1 MGLGP
6 LHAVTGR
13 CACGQ
18 VTYRCDVEAQAVL
31 CACDLCRRNSGSAFQ
46 AWVNGQR
53 ASLRM
58 TGETSQWPS
67 TDHATRHFCKSCG
80 STLFLFE
87 RDEPDV
93 VEIAAGTVDEPHGV
107 ASSRLSKHYRGWPA
121 WSKTVAARR

>member
-67 TDHATRHFCKSCG
+67 TDHATRHFCKLCG
-80 STLFLFE
+80 SALFLFE

-107 ASSRLSKHYRGWPA
+107 ASSRLSQHYRGWPA